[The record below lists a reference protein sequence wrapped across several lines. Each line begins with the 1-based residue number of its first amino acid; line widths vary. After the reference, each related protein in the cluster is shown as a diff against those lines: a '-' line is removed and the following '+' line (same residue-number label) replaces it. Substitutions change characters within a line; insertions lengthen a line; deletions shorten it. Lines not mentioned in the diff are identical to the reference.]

1 MPFDLAATSWL
12 DTLADQGWVVMDD
25 FLSVDEALAL
35 QHYAAAR
42 EAAGDFHRAGVGRGA
57 GLAVREDVR
66 GDTVRWLDESS
77 LAPPETVYWSR
88 IEAVRAALNRQLYL
102 GLRRGEYHYAHYP
115 VGTGYQRHLDRFRD
129 HDARTVSA
137 VCYLNADW
145 QQAEGGALRL
155 WLDADPNGPFEDISP
170 CAGRL
175 VLFLSDRFWH
185 AVLPATRPR
194 WSLTGW
200 MRRDDGLL
208 G

>member
-1 MPFDLAATSWL
+1 VPFDPASTDWL
-12 DTLADQGWVVMDD
+12 DRLTDHGWVVVDD
-25 FLSVDEALAL
+25 FLSAAEATAL
-35 QHYAAAR
+35 HAHAAAC

-57 GLAVREDVR
+57 GLAVRDDVR
-66 GDTVRWLDESS
+66 GDTVRWLDESA
-77 LAPPETVYWSR
+77 LAAPEAVYWSR
-88 IEAVRAALNRQLYL
+88 IESVRAALNAQLYL

-129 HDARTVSA
+129 DDARTVSA

-145 QQAEGGALRL
+145 QEKEGGVLRL
-155 WLDADPNGPFEDISP
+155 WLNADPDGPFEDITP
-170 CAGRL
+170 HAGRL

-194 WSLTGW
+194 WSVTGW
-200 MRRDDGLL
+200 MRRDDGVM